1 MQIDRIDEI
10 QLLPADEAG
19 IAALL
24 TRAFGEEFGGNSFHQ
39 QRHHVRLVVR
49 QPQIVGHMALT
60 YRAIRVAGTLV
71 DIIGLAE
78 VATDPDHR
86 GRGIA
91 GALLQAA
98 IAEAR
103 QSPAAFML
111 LFGDAPL
118 YAAAGFRPVQHKLR
132 SVAMYGSRTL
142 RTQTKQSDGLMMLPL
157 RDNIWPDAADIDM
170 LGHLF

>member
-1 MQIDRIDEI
+1 MQIDRIDE
-10 QLLPADEAG
+10 LRLHSADEAQ
-19 IAALL
+19 ITTLL

-49 QPQIVGHMALT
+49 QPHIIGHMALT
-60 YRAIRVAGTLV
+60 YRAIRADGHML

-98 IAEAR
+98 ISEAR
-103 QSPAAFML
+103 L
-111 LFGDAPL
+111 
-118 YAAAGFRPVQHKLR
+118 
-132 SVAMYGSRTL
+132 
-142 RTQTKQSDGLMMLPL
+142 
-157 RDNIWPDAADIDM
+157 
-170 LGHLF
+170 

>member
-1 MQIDRIDEI
+1 MQIDRIDE
-10 QLLPADEAG
+10 LRLHSADEAQ
-19 IAALL
+19 ITTLL

-49 QPQIVGHMALT
+49 QPHIIGHMALT
-60 YRAIRVAGTLV
+60 YRAIRADGQML

-98 IAEAR
+98 ISEAR
-103 QSPAAFML
+103 L
-111 LFGDAPL
+111 
-118 YAAAGFRPVQHKLR
+118 
-132 SVAMYGSRTL
+132 
-142 RTQTKQSDGLMMLPL
+142 
-157 RDNIWPDAADIDM
+157 
-170 LGHLF
+170 

>member
-1 MQIDRIDEI
+1 MQIDRIDE
-10 QLLPADEAG
+10 LRLHHADEAQ
-19 IAALL
+19 ITSLL
-24 TRAFGEEFGGNSFHQ
+24 DRAFGEEFGGNSFHQ

-49 QPQIVGHMALT
+49 QPHIIGHMALT
-60 YRAIRVAGTLV
+60 YRAIRVDGQMT

-86 GRGIA
+86 GKGIA

-103 QSPAAFML
+103 LSPARFML
-111 LFGDAPL
+111 LFGVAPL

-132 SVAMYGSRTL
+132 SVAMYWSRTL
-142 RTQTKQSDGLMMLPL
+142 RTQTKQSEGLMMLPL
-157 RDNIWPDAADIDM
+157 TDQVWPDGADIDM